1 MTKPRFHLRIRS
13 LSATLLILLFASH
26 PVLAD
31 DTEVLVGPG
40 GQAWA
45 KPNVLF
51 IMDTSGSMANNIAGT
66 TPTTTNPSRL
76 SIVQDVFT
84 NLMNNASYH
93 GMNVGLMRFD
103 SGGSGGYFV
112 TPMQELNNSTKDS
125 FIAASDAFTADGN
138 TPLSE
143 TLYEAAR
150 FYGGLSVD
158 YGDSSNPGTN
168 HSDVFSGSTYTSP
181 ISSQCQANYV
191 VLLTDGEPT
200 SDSDADA
207 NISTDFLGGGSC
219 SGSGNGHCL
228 DDVAGYLHNHDQ
240 SNLPGTQTVDT
251 YTIGFTT
258 SQTLLQDTA
267 TAGGGEYVMAN
278 SADELASAFEGFLG
292 TISDTNDTFSPPAL
306 AANSFNGIS
315 HFNKLYFALFEPAAT
330 PKWDGNVKPY
340 RLNDSYQL
348 VDATGADATDARGFF
363 LSTSRSLWSSTAD
376 GGSIAAGGAN
386 GQLPNASA
394 RKLFTYTG
402 GYDATTGLVSGEL
415 TLSAPTNALKNVA
428 SSDLT
433 AGMLGLSNP
442 DAAALE
448 TEFNNVIDRVR
459 GGIPAVPA
467 SPGVPATPAVPP
479 TLGAPLH
486 SQPALV
492 TYGGTEASPDLT
504 LFVGTNDGF
513 LHALNASTGV
523 EQFGFIPKELLPNL
537 PTLTSGTGTH
547 PYGLDGG
554 ISVWVKESNDND
566 HTIETADDDH
576 VYVYVGM
583 RRGGNN
589 YYALDATT
597 RTAPTLKWVIRGG
610 PGGTPGFEELG
621 QSWSK
626 PELTTIQYGTGTK
639 KVLIFG
645 GGYDTAQDAN
655 PLNNVAGNED
665 SIGRAVFVVDA
676 NDGTLLWSASPS
688 GSNSDDHLVMA
699 DLTHSIPSDVRLL
712 DSDRDGNTDRLYVGD
727 MRAQVFRFDLQA
739 TATAMR
745 ASSTLLATLGGT
757 TEADNR
763 RFFYPP
769 DVVVTH
775 RPGAATY
782 ISINI
787 GSGYRAHPLNPLN
800 GNGTAAPR
808 VNDRFYS
815 LRDPYVVGPIPTDAT
830 VTTITDGV
838 TGNLLDVTGSLIT
851 SDADISALA
860 ASTGWYITLGAGS
873 GEKVL
878 APSITLNGEIF
889 FTTYTPPAS
898 VARTDCAPPPGS
910 GRLYRVSL
918 FDANPVS
925 HDTGVNGTPPAP
937 TVGDRVADIL
947 DRPGIPPGPT
957 VMFRGNDILHCE
969 GTECD
974 VIPDIIK
981 MTETYWKD
989 DS

>member
-1 MTKPRFHLRIRS
+1 MIKPTFHFRS
-13 LSATLLILLFASH
+13 LSATLLVLLFAGH

-31 DTEVLVGPG
+31 DTEVLIGPG

-51 IMDTSGSMANNIAGT
+51 IMDTSGSMRNSIAGT
-66 TPTTTNPSRL
+66 TATTADPSRL
-76 SIVQDVFT
+76 SIVQGVFAD
-84 NLMNNASYH
+84 LMNNVSYH

-103 SGGSGGYFV
+103 SGGNGGYFV
-112 TPMQELNNSTKDS
+112 TPMQELNSSTKDS
-125 FIAASDAFTADGN
+125 FITASNAFTPGGD

-158 YGDSSNPGTN
+158 YGDSSHPGTN
-168 HSDVFSGSTYTSP
+168 DPGVFSGSTYTSP

-191 VLLTDGEPT
+191 VLLTDGDPNT
-200 SDSDADA
+200 DNDADSK
-207 NISTDFLGGGSC
+207 ISTDFLGGSSC
-219 SGSGNGHCL
+219 GGSGDGHCL
-228 DDVAGYLHNHDQ
+228 DDVAGYLHTHDQ
-240 SNLPGTQTVDT
+240 SNISGTQTVET

-278 SADELASAFEGFLG
+278 SADELASAFAGFLG
-292 TISDTNDTFSPPAL
+292 TISETNDTFSPPAL

-330 PKWDGNVKPY
+330 PKWNGNVKPY
-340 RLNDSYQL
+340 SLNDSFQL
-348 VDATGADATDARGFF
+348 VDAAGANATDDRGFF
-363 LSTSRSLWSSTAD
+363 LSSSRSFWSDTAAD

-386 GQLPNASA
+386 GRLPNASA

-402 GYDATTGLVSGEL
+402 GYDLTSGLVPDSPA
-415 TLSAPTNALKNVA
+415 LSTPGNALKTVA

-433 AGMLGLSNP
+433 PAMLGITGVDP
-442 DAAALE
+442 ALT
-448 TEFNNVIDRVR
+448 TEFNNVIDTIR
-459 GGIPAVPA
+459 
-467 SPGVPATPAVPP
+467 SSN
-479 TLGAPLH
+479 LGAPLH

-492 TYGGTEASPDLT
+492 TYGGTEAAPDLT
-504 LFVGTNDGF
+504 LFVATNDGF
-513 LHALNASTGV
+513 LHALNASPGD
-523 EQFGFIPKELLPNL
+523 EGGPAGGRELFAFIPKELLTNL
-537 PTLTSGTGTH
+537 PTLASGTGSH
-547 PYGLDGG
+547 PYGLDGD
-554 ISVWVKESNDND
+554 ITVWVNDDNGD
-566 HTIETADDDH
+566 HTISGADDH

-589 YYALDATT
+589 YYALDVTN
-597 RTAPTLKWVIRGG
+597 RSAPTLKWVIRCG

-626 PELTTIQYGTGTK
+626 PILTTIQYATDTGTGTR

-655 PLNNVAGNED
+655 PLDTND
-665 SIGRAVFVVDA
+665 SIGRAIYVVDA
-676 NDGTLLWSASPS
+676 NTGERLWWAGPTGS
-688 GSNSDDHLVMA
+688 GANFVLDS
-699 DLTHSIPSDVRLL
+699 LTNSIPSEVRLL
-712 DSDRDGNTDRLYVGD
+712 DSDLDGSTDRLYVGD
-727 MRAQVFRFDLQA
+727 MRGQVFRFDLQA
-739 TATAMR
+739 TATAMSGSGIR
-745 ASSTLLATLGGT
+745 LANLGGT
-757 TEADNR
+757 IEANNR

-775 RPGAATY
+775 RPGSPTY
-782 ISINI
+782 ISLNI

-800 GNGTAAPR
+800 HDGTAAPR

-815 LRDPYVVGPIPTDAT
+815 LRDPYVVGPIPSGAT
-830 VTTITDGV
+830 VTTITDGAA
-838 TGNLLDVTGSLIT
+838 GNLLDVTSSLVT
-851 SDADISALA
+851 SDGDISALA
-860 ASTGWYITLGAGS
+860 ASTGWYITLGAGN

-878 APSITLNGEIF
+878 APSVTLNGEIF

-925 HDTGVNGTPPAP
+925 HETGGVSDPDAPAP
-937 TVGDRVADIL
+937 TVGDRVADTL
-947 DRPGIPPGPT
+947 SRPGIPSGT
-957 VMFRGNDILHCE
+957 KVMFRENGAGGVEVIHCE
-969 GTECD
+969 GTECGD
-974 VIPDIIK
+974 LPNAIK
-981 MTETYWKD
+981 MQETYWTD
-989 DS
+989 GS